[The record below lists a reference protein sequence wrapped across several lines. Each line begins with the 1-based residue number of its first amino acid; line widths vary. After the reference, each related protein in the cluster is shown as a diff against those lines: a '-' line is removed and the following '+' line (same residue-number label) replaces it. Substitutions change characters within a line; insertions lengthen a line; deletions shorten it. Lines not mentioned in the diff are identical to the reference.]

1 MSQEPRSGS
10 WWLTLPGV
18 LTGLAAVIMA
28 VTGLAVALHQ
38 ISAPSGP
45 EKASSEKPV
54 AVTTQNNSKPPPA
67 SSDTTTSQTPSS
79 DEAAQESVALPAGM
93 EVKLAGG
100 DIVYK
105 ILSASLEPYNAEKR
119 LLKFTIRFTAG
130 STAAL
135 GIGVSTSSFR
145 LLVDDVPRE
154 PISFS
159 SEGQNAFLVEAGSA
173 KEDDVLF
180 EVPTTENEVVLQIS
194 NDDPRTAGRGHETT
208 KIPFDLTATET

>member
-18 LTGLAAVIMA
+18 LTGLAAVITA
-28 VTGLAVALHQ
+28 GTGLAVALHQ

-45 EKASSEKPV
+45 EKASSEKP
-54 AVTTQNNSKPPPA
+54 AADTAQNNSKPPPA

-79 DEAAQESVALPAGM
+79 NGATQQSLALPAGT

-119 LLKFTIRFTAG
+119 LLKFTIRITVENQEPITKG
-130 STAAL
+130 D
-135 GIGVSTSSFR
+135 FR

-154 PISFS
+154 PTKFSS
-159 SEGQNAFLVEAGSA
+159 SEGQPTSFLVAGGSA
-173 KEDDVLF
+173 KEAEVGF
-180 EVPTTENEVVLQIS
+180 EVPITENEVVLQIRA
-194 NDDPRTAGRGHETT
+194 NKETT
-208 KIPFDLTATET
+208 QIPFDLTATES

>member
-1 MSQEPRSGS
+1 MRGCLGWAEPMSQEPRSGS

-18 LTGLAAVIMA
+18 LTGLAAVITA

-119 LLKFTIRFTAG
+119 LLKFTIRITVGDINDEAFSG
-130 STAAL
+130 RD
-135 GIGVSTSSFR
+135 FR
-145 LLVDDVPRE
+145 LLVDDIPRE
-154 PISFS
+154 PTKFSS
-159 SEGQNAFLVEAGSA
+159 SEGE
-173 KEDDVLF
+173 
-180 EVPTTENEVVLQIS
+180 PTS
-194 NDDPRTAGRGHETT
+194 
-208 KIPFDLTATET
+208 F

>member
-18 LTGLAAVIMA
+18 LTGLAAVITA
-28 VTGLAVALHQ
+28 GTGLAVALHQ

-45 EKASSEKPV
+45 EKASSEKP
-54 AVTTQNNSKPPPA
+54 AADTAQNNSKPPPA

-79 DEAAQESVALPAGM
+79 NGATQQSLALPAGT

-119 LLKFTIRFTAG
+119 LLKFTIRITVGDINDEAFSG
-130 STAAL
+130 RD
-135 GIGVSTSSFR
+135 FR
-145 LLVDDVPRE
+145 LLVDDIPRD
-154 PISFS
+154 PTKFSS
-159 SEGQNAFLVEAGSA
+159 SEGEPTSFLVAGGSA
-173 KEDDVLF
+173 KEAEVVF
-180 EVPTTENEVVLQIS
+180 EVPNTENEVVLQM
-194 NDDPRTAGRGHETT
+194 RARQETT
-208 KIPFDLTATET
+208 QIPFDLTATEN